1 MIMESDKCECCSVM
15 SDEEARIEASKA
27 RAEEEDRKRRSK
39 ALLRFAFPEAARQKV
54 KDAYAKVID
63 EQLDAVEANYGS
75 IFSGFSTDELEG
87 MSDKD
92 ASGFVSLVLEELG
105 KSIAASGQKVN
116 SEMSKIA
123 SDSDLI
129 GSLSKA
135 FRESSGLG
143 PEAKTE

>member
-1 MIMESDKCECCSVM
+1 MT
-15 SDEEARIEASKA
+15 DEEARIEASRA

-39 ALLRFAFPEAARQKV
+39 ALSRFKFSEAARQKV
-54 KDAYAKVID
+54 KDAYNKVID

-87 MSDKD
+87 MSDRD

-105 KSIAASGQKVN
+105 RAISASGQKVK
-116 SEMSKIA
+116 SEMASIA

-135 FRESSGLG
+135 FRKSSGLDM
-143 PEAKTE
+143 EQE

>member
-1 MIMESDKCECCSVM
+1 MT
-15 SDEEARIEASKA
+15 DEEIRIEASKA

-39 ALLRFAFPEAARQKV
+39 ALLRFKFPEAARKQLKE
-54 KDAYAKVID
+54 AYAKVID

-87 MSDKD
+87 MDDKA
-92 ASGFVSLVLEELG
+92 ASGFVSLVIEELG
-105 KSIAASGQKVN
+105 RAVSASGQKART
-116 SEMSKIA
+116 EMEMIA

-135 FRESSGLG
+135 FRESSGLSAQ
-143 PEAKTE
+143 EKKD

>member
-1 MIMESDKCECCSVM
+1 MT
-15 SDEEARIEASKA
+15 DEEARIEASKA

-39 ALLRFAFPEAARQKV
+39 ALSRFRFSEAARQKV

-105 KSIAASGQKVN
+105 RAISASGQKVK
-116 SEMSKIA
+116 SEMSSIA

-135 FRESSGLG
+135 FRESSGLSAQ
-143 PEAKTE
+143 EKKD